1 MKTDKELKEE
11 YKHIKYKTGVYQI
24 RNKANNK
31 IFVGS
36 SPDLNTAW
44 NSHKFQL
51 EIGAHRNN
59 ALQQDWNT
67 CGAENFSYEILEEF
81 KIPEDKS
88 IDVKKE
94 LSVLEQIYLDELK
107 PYDEKGG
114 AETVT
119 EVFILQGR

>member
-1 MKTDKELKEE
+1 MKTYKELKEE
-11 YKHIKYKTGVYQI
+11 YKQLKYKTGVYQI

-36 SPDLNTAW
+36 TPDLNAAW

-51 EIGAHRNN
+51 EIGAHRNK
-59 ALQQDWNT
+59 ALQQDWNSY
-67 CGAENFSYEILEEF
+67 GAENFSYEILEEF

-88 IDVKKE
+88 IDVKRE

-107 PYDEKGG
+107 PYDEKGYNKKK
-114 AETVT
+114 
-119 EVFILQGR
+119 LR